1 MSQRFVDSHVASA
14 TVMDVD
20 GVTIRHLR
28 AALLTAR
35 KRFLFLALDV
45 ERGKAKGS
53 AEALMAK
60 FDKCVSK
67 ALKGEA

>member
-1 MSQRFVDSHVASA
+1 MSQRFVDSHVVLAS
-14 TVMDVD
+14 VMGVD
-20 GVTIRHLR
+20 GVAVADLR

-60 FDKCVSK
+60 FDKCVAK
-67 ALKGEA
+67 ALKGEG